1 MSERNEVVQLLR
13 GTADPLTHL
22 RAYHIVYLERCFVEE
37 ILSHQS
43 IQSEVNLRASPRYE
57 FQVDIEID
65 RRSKSVWG
73 RVRNISREGMFI
85 ELEGAPEPGAK
96 FYANLSLNVPLR
108 VMCLVR
114 RTVPQYGIGVTFV
127 IPEQGDKRRFEA
139 LLIALACGADPTATG
154 AKAPQAKPDQPLL
167 CFAAAATQRHS
178 LS

>member
-1 MSERNEVVQLLR
+1 M
-13 GTADPLTHL
+13 
-22 RAYHIVYLERCFVEE
+22 EE

-43 IQSEVNLRASPRYE
+43 IQSAVNLRVSPRYE
-57 FQVDIEID
+57 FQVDIEIE

-96 FYANLSLNVPLR
+96 FCANLSLNVPLR

-127 IPEQGDKRRFEA
+127 IPEHGDKRRFEA

-154 AKAPQAKPDQPLL
+154 AKAPQVKADEPRL

>member
-1 MSERNEVVQLLR
+1 MSERNEVVQLFR
-13 GTADPLTHL
+13 GTADPLTHP
-22 RAYHIVYLERCFVEE
+22 ATCHIVYLERCFVEE

-43 IQSEVNLRASPRYE
+43 IQSAVNLRSPRYE
-57 FQVDIEID
+57 FQVDIEIE

-85 ELEGAPEPGAK
+85 ELKEAPQPGAK

-108 VMCLVR
+108 VLCLVR

-127 IPEQGDKRRFEA
+127 IPKQVDKRRFEA

-154 AKAPQAKPDQPLL
+154 AMAPQVKPEPLL